1 MASVREMLKRVPDL
15 PSLPGTVAKLI
26 NALGSDVA
34 SAADIE
40 EILRTDEGMAAS
52 VLRTAN
58 SARQGQVTGRVFTLQ
73 ESIARIGQREL
84 RRMVSTLSAKGIL
97 VNGGA
102 GYGLERGQLWQSSI
116 CGALGAELLAEES
129 GLEDPDVC
137 FIAGLLRDIGKLAMD
152 YILDIDTMEV
162 AFRGEADEPDQLAW
176 EKRVFGIDHAE
187 LGAELS
193 LEWGLPERISDAI
206 RHHHSPPG
214 GDAEADALFDLVH
227 CGDALC
233 SLLAVGVG
241 WDGLG
246 YVLSERAAKAIGMN
260 RKAMESYLPELRK
273 RFEATGADVEFAS

>member
-1 MASVREMLKRVPDL
+1 MASVRERLKGVPDL
-15 PSLPGTVAKLI
+15 PSLPGTVVRLI
-26 NALGSDVA
+26 STLGSDRA

-40 EILRTDEGMAAS
+40 QILRTDEGLAAS

-58 SARQGQVTGRVFTLQ
+58 SARHGQATGRVFTLQ

-84 RRMVSTLSAKGIL
+84 RRMVSSLSTQKLLAS
-97 VNGGA
+97 GGA

-116 CGALGAELLAEES
+116 CGALGAELLAKES
-129 GLEDPDVC
+129 GLEDPDIC

-152 YILDIDTMEV
+152 YILDIDTMEI
-162 AFRGEADEPDQLAW
+162 AFRGEGAESDQLAW
-176 EKRVFGIDHAE
+176 EKGAFGIDHAE

-193 LEWGLPERISDAI
+193 LEWGLPERIADAI
-206 RHHHSPPG
+206 RYHHSPPD

-246 YVLSERAAKAIGMN
+246 YVLSGRAAKAIGMN

-273 RFEATGADVEFAS
+273 RFEATGAGVEFAS